1 MTVEERLTRLEER
14 MERNEGRA
22 LALWGAISTAIA
34 CLDPEVMEV
43 VKTTL
48 KKLVGDSARRTSER
62 GHYRLSLSR
71 KKGSSMDEAQGFIGN
86 PG

>member
-1 MTVEERLTRLEER
+1 MTVEERLAELEER

-48 KKLVGDSARRTSER
+48 KNWSKTQPEGLQ
-62 GHYRLSLSR
+62 
-71 KKGSSMDEAQGFIGN
+71 KEAITDFI
-86 PG
+86 